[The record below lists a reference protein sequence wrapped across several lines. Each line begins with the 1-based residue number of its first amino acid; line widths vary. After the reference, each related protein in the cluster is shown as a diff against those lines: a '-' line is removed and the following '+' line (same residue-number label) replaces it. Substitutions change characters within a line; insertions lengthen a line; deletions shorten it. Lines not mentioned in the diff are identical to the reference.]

1 MGTKLWKARTTESKR
16 TQERVSRRIREEQAE
31 AEAAQTVGQ
40 GRTWGLVLRVN
51 MRGCEQESNQA

>member
-16 TQERVSRRIREEQAE
+16 TRERVSRRMHEEQAE
-31 AEAAQTVGQ
+31 AEAAHTVGQ

-51 MRGCEQESNQA
+51 MRGCRQESNQA